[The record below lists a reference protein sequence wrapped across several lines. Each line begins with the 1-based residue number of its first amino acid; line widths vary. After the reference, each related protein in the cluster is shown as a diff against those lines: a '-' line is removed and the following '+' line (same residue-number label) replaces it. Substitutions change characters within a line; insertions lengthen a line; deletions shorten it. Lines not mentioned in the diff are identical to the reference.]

1 MAITRS
7 ATARYDGTGK
17 DGKGSLTTQ
26 SGVLQ
31 DQRYGFQSRFEDGPG
46 TNPEELIA
54 AAHAGCFTMALS
66 FGLAKEGITN
76 ARLETTARVKLEQE
90 GDGFTVTRS
99 DLALTADVPD
109 LDEQRLRAL
118 AEEAEKN
125 CPISKLLKAEIGLTV
140 TIGAAAPA

>member
-1 MAITRS
+1 MERRRQHIGPDEVGEQPRDQP
-7 ATARYDGTGK
+7 RDRPG
-17 DGKGSLTTQ
+17 
-26 SGVLQ
+26 Q
-31 DQRYGFQSRFEDGPG
+31 DADEDGSDRIQVERDPKCR
-46 TNPEELIA
+46 PD
-54 AAHAGCFTMALS
+54 
-66 FGLAKEGITN
+66 GLAKEGITN
-76 ARLETTARVKLEQE
+76 ARLETTARVKLEQD

-140 TIGAAAPA
+140 TVGAGAAA